1 MPAARIPEQK
11 TAPQTAG
18 DKDKDKDNHKDK
30 DKKLLLKLQVI
41 GANEVTIE

>member
-18 DKDKDKDNHKDK
+18 DKDKDK
-30 DKKLLLKLQVI
+30 KLLLKLQVI

>member
-18 DKDKDKDNHKDK
+18 DKDKDKD
-30 DKKLLLKLQVI
+30 KKLLLKLQVI

>member
-18 DKDKDKDNHKDK
+18 DRDKDKDK

>member
-18 DKDKDKDNHKDK
+18 DKDKDKDK